1 MSTRPRSNEGQ
12 RHPTW
17 ELVEILE
24 LQKYRFSDMDT
35 SSDPMYFGYIDP
47 DGLWYIAELNEA
59 SGTMRYVKGA
69 GSYATAWTNRAIQS
83 YGYYDAV
90 F

>member
-1 MSTRPRSNEGQ
+1 
-12 RHPTW
+12 
-17 ELVEILE
+17 
-24 LQKYRFSDMDT
+24 
-35 SSDPMYFGYIDP
+35 MYFGYIDP
-47 DGLWYIAELNEA
+47 DGLWYITELNKA